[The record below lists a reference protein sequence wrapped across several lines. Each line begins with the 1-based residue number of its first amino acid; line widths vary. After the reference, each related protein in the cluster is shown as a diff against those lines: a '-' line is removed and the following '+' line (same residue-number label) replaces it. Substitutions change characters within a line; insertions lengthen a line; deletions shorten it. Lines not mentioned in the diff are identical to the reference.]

1 MEAKAHSLNAGL
13 GTLAIAIGAT
23 VAQVILG
30 LLLAQFFPPQAR
42 ARKFPRTFPAFFPI
56 LMRPSF

>member
-56 LMRPSF
+56 

>member
-23 VAQVILG
+23 VVLVCC
-30 LLLAQFFPPQAR
+30 LLAQFIPPAGR
-42 ARKFPRTFPAFFPI
+42 GGNFRELFALFFPI
-56 LMRPSF
+56 

>member
-23 VAQVILG
+23 VATVILG
-30 LLLAQFFPPQAR
+30 LLLAQFIPPQAR
-42 ARKFPRTFPAFFPI
+42 GGNFRELFPLFFFP
-56 LMRPSF
+56 

>member
-23 VAQVILG
+23 VAPSAAAGTIHSPRPAVEISANFSRFFSRFD
-30 LLLAQFFPPQAR
+30 AQR
-42 ARKFPRTFPAFFPI
+42 V
-56 LMRPSF
+56 L

>member
-23 VAQVILG
+23 VVLVCC
-30 LLLAQFFPPQAR
+30 LLAQFIPPQAR
-42 ARKFPRTFPAFFPI
+42 GGNFRELFPLFFFP
-56 LMRPSF
+56 

>member
-23 VAQVILG
+23 VVLVCC
-30 LLLAQFFPPQAR
+30 LLAQFIPPQASGPR
-42 ARKFPRTFPAFFPI
+42 RKFPRTFPAFFFFP
-56 LMRPSF
+56 